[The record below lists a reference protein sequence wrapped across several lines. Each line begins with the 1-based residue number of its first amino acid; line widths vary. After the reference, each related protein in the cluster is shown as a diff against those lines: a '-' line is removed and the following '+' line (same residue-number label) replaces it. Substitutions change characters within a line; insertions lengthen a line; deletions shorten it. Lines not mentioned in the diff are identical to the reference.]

1 MHITK
6 HMYMYLYTSTI
17 CNNTCNDFIFILN
30 STEDLPQQNVFT
42 RIDPTKLNT
51 ALGNATVLGNL
62 EVSYI
67 LFVFCTANPQT

>member
-6 HMYMYLYTSTI
+6 HMYLYTSTMSNI
-17 CNNTCNDFIFILN
+17 TYNDFICILN

-42 RIDPTKLNT
+42 RIDPTKLNA

-62 EVSYI
+62 EVS
-67 LFVFCTANPQT
+67 